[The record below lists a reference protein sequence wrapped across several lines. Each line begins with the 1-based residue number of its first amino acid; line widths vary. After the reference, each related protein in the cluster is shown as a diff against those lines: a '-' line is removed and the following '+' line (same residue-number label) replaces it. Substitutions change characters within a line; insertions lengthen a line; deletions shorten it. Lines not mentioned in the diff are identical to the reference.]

1 MKKML
6 ITKFENALLDSE
18 QTIPISTVISVDELR
33 RKDYV
38 FSVITDMEISFAT
51 FYTHDFN
58 FINYVI
64 CMDGSY
70 IYDNEENKVLYD
82 SPIHVDLIKS
92 ILKKYQDSKITL
104 FTDTTH
110 HTYRGAKKIDF
121 DILNHIKFYKIEIAF
136 KDKEECIKRVK
147 DIKVKYIVNTSM
159 RYENKE
165 YICSIVNPGV
175 SKYEALK
182 MINKKEKIKLAD
194 VTSISNNY
202 DDLEIVKKVG
212 KSFFIEGGVED
223 IKDKCSG
230 TTSSND
236 QLGVERVIKEILRG

>member
-6 ITKFENALLDSE
+6 VTKFENALIDSE

-38 FSVITDMEISFAT
+38 FSVVSDMEISFVT

-58 FINYVI
+58 FINYII

-70 IYDNEENKVLYD
+70 IYDNEGQKILYD
-82 SPIHVDLIKS
+82 SPLRVDLIKK
-92 ILKKYQDSKITL
+92 ILKDYTNSKVTIY
-104 FTDTTH
+104 TDTTH

-121 DILNHIKFYKIEIAF
+121 DILKHIKFYKIEIAF
-136 KDKEECIKRVK
+136 KDKKECLKHVK

-159 RYENKE
+159 RFENNE

-182 MINKKEKIKLAD
+182 IINKKEKIKLAD
-194 VTSISNNY
+194 ITMVANNY

-212 KSFFIEGGVED
+212 NSVFIEGGVEE
-223 IKDKCSG
+223 IKDKFNDV
-230 TTSSND
+230 TSSND
-236 QLGVERVIKEILRG
+236 DLGVEKVIKRLK